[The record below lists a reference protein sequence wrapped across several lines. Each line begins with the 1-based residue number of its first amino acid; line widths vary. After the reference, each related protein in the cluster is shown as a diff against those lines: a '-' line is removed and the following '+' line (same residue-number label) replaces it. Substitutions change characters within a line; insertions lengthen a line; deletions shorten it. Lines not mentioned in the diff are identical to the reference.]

1 MTYLTVEENNGDHFW
16 DLCLLSVS
24 VAQICKI
31 LKQIKMFF
39 LLQGLQRLFTTEV
52 WLLTIL
58 KTRVICAEAIFART
72 KSSVLMSQWTL
83 EILCTWHQWIKCHNL
98 WPPNITRHYL
108 RFFWVKCK
116 TFTLAKDG
124 TSDGTTTRVRC
135 LKKLSTSI
143 WLKIKP
149 AYFPAFAWGS
159 SQRWRSNHRRWH

>member
-1 MTYLTVEENNGDHFW
+1 MTYLTVGANNGDHFW

-31 LKQIKMFF
+31 LKQIKMFI
-39 LLQGLQRLFTTEV
+39 LLQELQRLFTTEV

-83 EILCTWHQWIKCHNL
+83 AILCTWRRWIKCHNL
-98 WPPNITRHYL
+98 WPPNTTRHYL

-116 TFTLAKDG
+116 TCTLARDG
-124 TSDGTTTRVRC
+124 TSDGTTIRVRC
-135 LKKLSTSI
+135 PKKLSTSI

-159 SQRWRSNHRRWH
+159 YPRWRSNHRRWH